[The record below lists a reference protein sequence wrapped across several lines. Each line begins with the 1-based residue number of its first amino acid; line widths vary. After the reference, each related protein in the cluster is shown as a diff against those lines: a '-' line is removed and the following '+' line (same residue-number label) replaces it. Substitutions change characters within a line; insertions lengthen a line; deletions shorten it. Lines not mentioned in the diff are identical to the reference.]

1 MSLMMDK
8 STENPRK
15 KNSMLEKLR
24 RSYTRK
30 TRKNPHSPGGEEANV
45 LRKLPATAKNSDS
58 AASPQPPSPGEY
70 LWSSSNLLSNI
81 STDGKLDGL
90 SLV

>member
-8 STENPRK
+8 STENPGK
-15 KNSMLEKLR
+15 KKGRFARLTSSLR
-24 RSYTRK
+24 RQ

-45 LRKLPATAKNSDS
+45 LRKLLPTAKNSDS
-58 AASPQPPSPGEY
+58 VASPQPPSPGEY